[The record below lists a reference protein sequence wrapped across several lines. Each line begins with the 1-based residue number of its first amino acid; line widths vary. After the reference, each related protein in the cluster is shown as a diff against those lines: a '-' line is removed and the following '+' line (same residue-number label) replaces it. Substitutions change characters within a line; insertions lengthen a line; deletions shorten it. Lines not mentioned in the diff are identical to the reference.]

1 MADEKKRTINL
12 FCPSLSKLVPV
23 VAWKDERIDL
33 GHIARTF
40 GIEPATLKL
49 NGHFISR
56 GADLIASSVTWKSL
70 LSFFSAR
77 GISIGASHSDVI
89 IVDGKLSKLGS
100 KRGAHIPVENEMQ
113 SVMGSI
119 THPQCIKLI
128 SPKRIKDGS
137 PGSSDFLNRK
147 ISPFNSLGL
156 KRKLELDGGISVK
169 RTRTNE
175 CNPDLVTQRGPVF
188 GNKRQRHIPCSLAC
202 DAAKQRKEDENMG
215 VASPLKRIRNY

>member
-1 MADEKKRTINL
+1 MAEEKKRTINL

-23 VAWKDERIDL
+23 VAWEDERIDL

-56 GADLIASSVTWKSL
+56 GVDLIASSVTWKSL

-77 GISIGASHSDVI
+77 GFSTGASHSDALT
-89 IVDGKLSKLGS
+89 VDGKLSKLGT
-100 KRGAHIPVENEMQ
+100 KRGAHIPLENEIQ
-113 SVMGSI
+113 SVLN
-119 THPQCIKLI
+119 PQCIKLI

-137 PGSSDFLNRK
+137 RGSSDFLNRK
-147 ISPFNSLGL
+147 FSQLNSLGL
-156 KRKLELDGGISVK
+156 KRKLEVDGGIPVK

-175 CNPDLVTQRGPVF
+175 CNPDIITQRGPVF
-188 GNKRQRHIPCSLAC
+188 ANKRERHLPCSLDC

-215 VASPLKRIRNY
+215 VSSPLKRIRNY